1 MIQIHEQ
8 IAKKPIMTGS
18 KIVIWPT
25 LPNKVPDYL
34 HNTNVEGL
42 LVLIYVCTW
51 PQVFANSG

>member
-8 IAKKPIMTGS
+8 IAKKPIMTGF

-34 HNTNVEGL
+34 HNTNVEG
-42 LVLIYVCTW
+42 
-51 PQVFANSG
+51 